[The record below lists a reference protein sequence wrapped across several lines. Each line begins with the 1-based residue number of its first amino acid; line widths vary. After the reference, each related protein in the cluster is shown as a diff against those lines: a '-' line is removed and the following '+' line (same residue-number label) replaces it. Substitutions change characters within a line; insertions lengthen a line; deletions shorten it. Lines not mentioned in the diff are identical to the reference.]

1 MDYQKFWKDLI
12 QMART
17 DPEYQRTLERV
28 RRAEKDYLKV
38 CEMLPQEQR
47 RAIEDYISACDE
59 QEDCMVIL
67 AYRLGIME
75 HKNTTG
81 YTGAFK
87 KLSL

>member
-17 DPEYQRTLERV
+17 DPEYQRTLESV

-38 CEMLPQEQR
+38 CEMLPPEQR

-59 QEDCMVIL
+59 QEDCMAIL

-81 YTGAFK
+81 CGGCHG
-87 KLSL
+87 